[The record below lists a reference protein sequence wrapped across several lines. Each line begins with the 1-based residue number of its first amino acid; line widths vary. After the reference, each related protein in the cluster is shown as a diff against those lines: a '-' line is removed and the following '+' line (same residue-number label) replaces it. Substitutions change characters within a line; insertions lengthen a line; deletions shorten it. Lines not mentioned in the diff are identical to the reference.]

1 MHIKQCYFFW
11 LQWGLF
17 DRQFGRSDT
26 QEPDPE
32 GRVPQW
38 EKASVQE
45 MKDKFSA
52 IGLGPR
58 QVYNSSRLFGKHCIL
73 DLSFQDSSQATKLL
87 IIVQTVAFLRT
98 LVI

>member
-1 MHIKQCYFFW
+1 MSAFKAYSCFFR

-17 DRQFGRSDT
+17 DRNFGRLDT

-38 EKASVQE
+38 EKASVKE

-52 IGLGPR
+52 IGFTPR
-58 QVYNSSRLFGKHCIL
+58 QVRPLPEKI
-73 DLSFQDSSQATKLL
+73 
-87 IIVQTVAFLRT
+87 RT
-98 LVI
+98 LTRFFFHCSIPLLPQVL